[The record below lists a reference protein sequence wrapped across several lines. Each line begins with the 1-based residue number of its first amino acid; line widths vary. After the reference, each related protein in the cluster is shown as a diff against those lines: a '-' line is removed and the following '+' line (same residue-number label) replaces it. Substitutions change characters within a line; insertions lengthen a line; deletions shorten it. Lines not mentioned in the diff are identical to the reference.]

1 MWILGL
7 TGLGLI
13 LFGGGWFLRAILAL
27 KRNRLALKARVRTKA
42 ISIAILIPARDES
55 AVILNLLKSLEQQ
68 TLKINFT
75 DIYVI
80 VESENDPTVKLCED
94 RGVQVVVRQTKLA
107 RKGAA
112 LDEAVKQILK
122 SDKTYDLYFV
132 FDADN
137 TLSRDYL
144 EKMTTLY
151 DQGYAM
157 ATGYRMPQNGSQ
169 NLIAAVSAL
178 TFTMVNVLG
187 NRTRVKHHGNVIF
200 SGTGLFVTGELVQK
214 WGGWPFQS
222 LTEDYEMS
230 LYATLENIPTY
241 YYEETCFYDEQ
252 PTRYRQTV
260 MQRVRWIRG
269 YFDARKIYVA
279 KLKQRLR
286 GQVRPANYGSLV
298 REIAGVGPL
307 ILIVI
312 GLVLIL
318 LASGLTWLL
327 ADFHHGWWL
336 IVLLLFAIYGILM
349 ITTIVMLS
357 RERTKFRSTLI
368 WKICL
373 FNPLYLLTYIPC
385 ALKAILSP
393 KVKWDKIQHGKKP

>member
-7 TGLGLI
+7 IGLGLI

-68 TLKINFT
+68 TLKINST

-151 DQGYAM
+151 DQG
-157 ATGYRMPQNGSQ
+157 
-169 NLIAAVSAL
+169 
-178 TFTMVNVLG
+178 
-187 NRTRVKHHGNVIF
+187 
-200 SGTGLFVTGELVQK
+200 
-214 WGGWPFQS
+214 W
-222 LTEDYEMS
+222 
-230 LYATLENIPTY
+230 
-241 YYEETCFYDEQ
+241 
-252 PTRYRQTV
+252 
-260 MQRVRWIRG
+260 
-269 YFDARKIYVA
+269 
-279 KLKQRLR
+279 
-286 GQVRPANYGSLV
+286 
-298 REIAGVGPL
+298 
-307 ILIVI
+307 
-312 GLVLIL
+312 
-318 LASGLTWLL
+318 
-327 ADFHHGWWL
+327 
-336 IVLLLFAIYGILM
+336 
-349 ITTIVMLS
+349 
-357 RERTKFRSTLI
+357 
-368 WKICL
+368 
-373 FNPLYLLTYIPC
+373 
-385 ALKAILSP
+385 
-393 KVKWDKIQHGKKP
+393 